1 MNNLYQI
8 LGVEKNATA
17 DEIKKAYRTLA
28 FKYHPDRNA
37 GDKAAED
44 KFKEINEAYSI
55 LGDETKRRQYDM
67 MGSYSSQNYGSG
79 YQNTYQNAG
88 NFYNADD
95 PFAEFFRNAYKS
107 SSNNDNYRYTYT
119 WTSRKTEEPKGKKAF
134 PFFCRSLL
142 KVLVILC
149 LIYFV
154 GPWFFLIKI
163 FAFFSLIS
171 GISDV
176 LKNARLMAEN

>member
-17 DEIKKAYRTLA
+17 DEINNAYRTLA
-28 FKYHPDRNA
+28 FKYHPDSNA

-107 SSNNDNYRYTYT
+107 SSNNATILPR
-119 WTSRKTEEPKGKKAF
+119 F
-134 PFFCRSLL
+134 PGFVKSFFH
-142 KVLVILC
+142 
-149 LIYFV
+149 
-154 GPWFFLIKI
+154 
-163 FAFFSLIS
+163 
-171 GISDV
+171 
-176 LKNARLMAEN
+176 